1 MPSGLGHFSDIFARL
16 ADGMMVVG
24 WAVDIDGQYSKAYGT
39 ASSDLLRT
47 QAVCGFAADST
58 MLFKRVDFWNDIE
71 GDGGLQ
77 QQLKGCLPVPVM
89 FHARINDSDETLT
102 VRFIESV
109 VTRSRGQQT

>member
-1 MPSGLGHFSDIFARL
+1 MAQLPLISSGPS
-16 ADGMMVVG
+16 
-24 WAVDIDGQYSKAYGT
+24 WK
-39 ASSDLLRT
+39 T

-89 FHARINDSDETLT
+89 FHVRINDSDETLT
-102 VRFIESV
+102 VHFMNPW
-109 VTRSRGQQT
+109 